1 MARLPLLVVDGYNV
15 IYGTTRYQGLID
27 EHAGAG
33 ALADVKY
40 LSRDPYGHDPFDRA
54 RDALVADVAAYAQG
68 SYDPVIVYDGAQNLS
83 EDRPNL
89 SKAGVR
95 VIFSQTGESADTV
108 IERLVTRARHENR
121 DVLLVTSDN
130 TIRFT
135 VGGVPVTSISS
146 QLLATGCAR
155 RRGCARGEEPFA
167 HDAGGPAFARGAR
180 EALEAARPVACLRA
194 VASWDQVFSRH
205 GGEPQR
211 EGGTIG
217 IPRQCGSMV
226 EHRPCNPVVMGSI
239 PITGSR

>member
-146 QLLATGCAR
+146 QLLATDIGTV
-155 RRGCARGEEPFA
+155 A
-167 HDAGGPAFARGAR
+167 HDAEVAR
-180 EALEAARPVACLRA
+180 EERNHSRMTLEDRLSPA
-194 VASWDQVFSRH
+194 
-205 GGEPQR
+205 ER
-211 EGGTIG
+211 EKLWKLLG
-217 IPRQCGSMV
+217 R
-226 EHRPCNPVVMGSI
+226 
-239 PITGSR
+239 